1 MAPRVPD
8 EIDVFTAPH
17 SRMKELVNIY
27 TQKMQCV
34 DFRDGPEV
42 LSLLQDL
49 NSTLYEFKSHE
60 SIENIFIMDQLKNRL
75 KQRQIINSAVCD
87 CHNDNRLADVVQ
99 LVRTGT
105 QVRERSIGERVSFG
119 LKLQETFEEF
129 VRNFLPHMEEEEQVF
144 QPLLVEY
151 FDYDELK
158 ILKEVVLKEH
168 ELVKERQS
176 LEKAQEEEEPETS
189 GIVKDLRDLDWD
201 LCSLADD
208 DYCRGGRDVTPREEP
223 FADGHH
229 RYAHPSPDPQ
239 YLDVPPDTSLTETL
253 DVPSPQIPGD
263 DPSRSLPAEIL
274 VEIFQYLTPPDLG
287 RCAQACLSWNDAA
300 FSPSLW
306 TAIYPVQWARGIWS
320 SEDVGLSLALEDAA
334 SDHSPGKWD
343 EDADVDEAEEERD
356 PLADKEHFILESL
369 VNWVLPR
376 AGAGVSTIVV
386 DAGQGITSRL
396 LHHAL
401 VLCPN
406 LTTLSAAHTQI
417 DCYSFK
423 GLWLQGSLRRLCHL
437 DLQGCDMIDDLALH
451 YLAQC
456 GSSGQYP
463 GSDVSNYP
471 GSDVSNYPGSD
482 VSNYPGPD
490 VSNYSSTIDVNRYCE
505 VPEVINY
512 CDRRCSEEEEEEEEQ
527 EEEEEE
533 EQEEEEEEVWTA
545 EAYQLCGYCRCW
557 CSHVDGLPLR
567 ANLQPWENSYSGG
580 NPCQVVKKRRSL
592 GRGRGKRSS
601 CLTKDAT
608 RGHPS
613 RRTLPP
619 SPPSQQVERDIEEI
633 CCYPRNYTSWQPLPG
648 NVSYRPQGSARG
660 DKQTSGNYTHDLQL
674 VTLSLSGC
682 WQVTDDGLLA
692 MVDAGLLDSLRSID
706 VSGCYQLTG
715 EGLETF
721 ADACA
726 NLRPENL
733 WYCDNIQDGPYPAL
747 ANGCANLCNPVRVCC
762 RSGR

>member
-75 KQRQIINSAVCD
+75 KQRQIINSA
-87 CHNDNRLADVVQ
+87 VVQ

-334 SDHSPGKWD
+334 SDHSPGN
-343 EDADVDEAEEERD
+343 
-356 PLADKEHFILESL
+356 L

-490 VSNYSSTIDVNRYCE
+490 VSNYSSTID
-505 VPEVINY
+505 
-512 CDRRCSEEEEEEEEQ
+512 
-527 EEEEEE
+527 
-533 EQEEEEEEVWTA
+533 
-545 EAYQLCGYCRCW
+545 
-557 CSHVDGLPLR
+557 
-567 ANLQPWENSYSGG
+567 
-580 NPCQVVKKRRSL
+580 VVKKRRSL

-762 RSGR
+762 RSGSPERFILHLFVMRLVDGWIADHSKTDMMYLFVSHGLMWGD